1 MIQEEIR
8 VTVIKPAEG
17 YKLTQAGEV
26 KIENRVISERVFLA
40 VNDSVDNWT
49 EITDAEAEEI
59 LKQQQKEV
67 ENETV

>member
-1 MIQEEIR
+1 MIQEEIKVR
-8 VTVIKPAEG
+8 VIKPSEG
-17 YKLTQAGEV
+17 CKLTQAGEV
-26 KIENRVISERVFLA
+26 KNEDRVISELIYLA
-40 VNDSVDNWT
+40 ANDSPDNWT